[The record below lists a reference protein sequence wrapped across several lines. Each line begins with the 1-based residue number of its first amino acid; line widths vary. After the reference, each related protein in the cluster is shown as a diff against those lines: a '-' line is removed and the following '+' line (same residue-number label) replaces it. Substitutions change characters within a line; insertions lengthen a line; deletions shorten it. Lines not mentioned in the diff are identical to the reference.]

1 MLEDRR
7 RVDNKMKKSLISIL
21 ILTVVVFPI
30 VAAACAKSSVT
41 TATPGQVFEIEKGD
55 LNIKVSSDGHLT
67 MPDEYNLSFGTNGQ
81 VQQIFVEE
89 GDKVKQGALL
99 ATLDDTSQR
108 NAIKTA
114 LLNVQTA
121 QNNITVQ
128 SKTDS
133 AAAGCDHL
141 PYTYPDLSVPRIFKQ
156 ARKDLDTAINEF
168 KQGDY
173 KDAGR
178 DLIMTYF
185 DVEVGAD
192 LIQSKPDAAVLAG
205 AKINSTYYPGIF
217 EGISKSQ
224 APSNEMVVD
233 YMQQY
238 QQKLLDISNDMK
250 VGAYDKAASKLDAAQ
265 QQMFTAYNLAES
277 TVYLK
282 GSEMFEYPDTATSA
296 DFLQSSISSLQDLQD
311 YLAQD
316 NAEALEAAKKLYI
329 TQLNLLVGQDV
340 LDNQTSLFVVGKG
353 INWQTLQQYNLALQ
367 SAQIALYKAKQA
379 IMNTAIIAP
388 ADGTVVS
395 VNLKKS
401 SVLSAQT
408 YSSTTAI
415 KLVDTSSI
423 RFEGL
428 VDEIDIMRVKPGQK
442 VSITVDAIPNKVF
455 TGSVKFISPFG
466 TLSGSVIKFAVTI
479 QLDPTDVELRGGL
492 SATANISIY
501 SGKGVLLVPVSVIVN
516 TPEGPVV
523 AVINPATGQPE
534 YRAVTLGQQTFLYAE
549 VLSGLKEGDKV
560 TVTGTPPTTGIS
572 GSTGG
577 QGARGVGIP
586 IR

>member
-1 MLEDRR
+1 MVLLSLLAGGCS
-7 RVDNKMKKSLISIL
+7 KK
-21 ILTVVVFPI
+21 
-30 VAAACAKSSVT
+30 
-41 TATPGQVFEIEKGD
+41 TAVTPGQVFEVTKGD
-55 LNIKVSSDGHLT
+55 LNINVSSDGHLT
-67 MPDEYNLSFGTNGQ
+67 MPDEYDLRFGTNGQ
-81 VQQIFVEE
+81 VQRILVEE
-89 GDKVKQGALL
+89 GDQVKQGALL
-99 ATLDDTSQR
+99 AMLDDTTQR

-114 LLNVQTA
+114 LFSVQTA

-141 PYTYPDLSVPRIFKQ
+141 PYTYPDLSVPRIFDQ
-156 ARKDLDTAINEF
+156 ARKDLDTAVNEF

-178 DLIMTYF
+178 DLIMAYF

-192 LIQSKPDAAVLAG
+192 LIASKPDAAELAG
-205 AKINSTYYPGIF
+205 AKTNSTYYPDLY
-217 EGISKSQ
+217 EGGFKSPTPTD
-224 APSNEMVVD
+224 AAVVD
-233 YMQQY
+233 YLQKY
-238 QQKLLDISNDMK
+238 QQKLLDISSDMK
-250 VGAYDKAASKLDAAQ
+250 VGAYDKAAAKFDTAQ
-265 QQMFTAYNLAES
+265 QEMFTAYNLAES

-296 DFLQSSISSLQDLQD
+296 DFLQSSIRSLQDLED

-316 NAEALEAAKKLYI
+316 GAEPIEAAKKLYI
-329 TQLNLLVGQDV
+329 TQLNLLVGRDV
-340 LDNQTSLFVVGKG
+340 LENQTSIFVVGKG
-353 INWQTLQQYNLALQ
+353 INWQTLQQYNLSLQ

-388 ADGTVVS
+388 SDGTVVS

-415 KLVDTSSI
+415 KLVNTSSV

-428 VDEIDIMRVKPGQK
+428 IDEIDIMKVQPGQK
-442 VSITVDAIPNKVF
+442 VSITVDAVPNKVF
-455 TGSVKFISPFG
+455 TGTVKFISPFG
-466 TLSGSVIKFAVTI
+466 VASGNVIKFAITI

-492 SATANISIY
+492 SATADISIY
-501 SGKGVLLVPVSVIVN
+501 SAKDVLLVPVSVIVE
-516 TPEGPVV
+516 TRGGPVV
-523 AVINPATGQPE
+523 AVVNPTTGQPE
-534 YRAVTLGQQTFLYAE
+534 YRPVTLGQQTFQYAE

-560 TVTGTPPTTGIS
+560 TVTATPPTTGNGAS
-572 GSTGG
+572 G
-577 QGARGVGIP
+577 QGTRGMGIP

>member
-1 MLEDRR
+1 
-7 RVDNKMKKSLISIL
+7 MKKGLISVL
-21 ILTVVVFPI
+21 IISI
-30 VAAACAKSSVT
+30 VLSSLLLAGCSKSAT
-41 TATPGQVFEIEKGD
+41 TPTGQIFEVKRGD
-55 LNIKVSSDGHLT
+55 LNINVSSDGHLT
-67 MPDEYNLSFGTNGQ
+67 MPDEYDLRFGTNGQ

-99 ATLDDTSQR
+99 AMLDDTSQR

-128 SKTDS
+128 SKT
-133 AAAGCDHL
+133 AGGPNDTPGQACDHL
-141 PYTYPDLSVPRIFKQ
+141 PYNYPDLSVPRIVEQ
-156 ARKDLDTAINEF
+156 ARKDLDKAVNEF
-168 KQGDY
+168 KQGNY

-185 DVEVGAD
+185 DIEVGAD
-192 LIQSKPDAAVLAG
+192 LIQSKPDAAELAG
-205 AKINSTYYPGIF
+205 AKTNSTYYPDLY
-217 EGISKSQ
+217 EGGVKNEPNTN
-224 APSNEMVVD
+224 APVVD
-233 YMQQY
+233 YLHQY

-250 VGAYDKAASKLDAAQ
+250 VGAYDKVASKLDAAQ
-265 QQMFTAYNLAES
+265 QGMSTAYNLAES

-282 GSEMFEYPDTATSA
+282 GSEMFEYPDTATSV
-296 DFLQSSISSLQDLQD
+296 DFLQSSIRSLQDLQD

-316 NAEALEAAKKLYI
+316 NAEPIEAAKKLYI
-329 TQLNLLVGQDV
+329 TQLNLQVGQDV
-340 LDNQTSLFVVGKG
+340 LENQTSLFVVGKG

-367 SAQIALYKAKQA
+367 NAQIAIYNAKQN
-379 IMNTAIIAP
+379 IINTVIIAP
-388 ADGTVVS
+388 SDGTVVS

-415 KLVDTSSI
+415 QLVDTSSI

-428 VDEIDIMRVKPGQK
+428 VDEIDIMKVQRGQK
-442 VSITVDAIPNKVF
+442 VTIAVDAIPNKMF

-466 TLSGSVIKFAVTI
+466 TQSGNVIKFAVTI

-492 SATANISIY
+492 SATADISIY
-501 SGKGVLLVPVSVIVN
+501 SAKNVLLVPVSVIVE
-516 TPEGPVV
+516 TREGPVV

-534 YRAVTLGQQTFLYAE
+534 YRAVTLGQQNLQYAE

-560 TVTGTPPTTGIS
+560 TVSALPLTTGT
-572 GSTGG
+572 GSTTR
-577 QGARGVGIP
+577 QGSRGVMLM
-586 IR
+586 R

>member
-1 MLEDRR
+1 
-7 RVDNKMKKSLISIL
+7 MKKGLIS
-21 ILTVVVFPI
+21 VVI
-30 VAAACAKSSVT
+30 ISVALPSMLLAGCSKSATIPTGQIFEVT
-41 TATPGQVFEIEKGD
+41 MGD
-55 LNIKVSSDGHLT
+55 LNINVSSDGNLT
-67 MPDEYNLSFGTNGQ
+67 MPDEYDLRFGTNGQ

-99 ATLDDTSQR
+99 AMLDDTSQR

-114 LLNVQTA
+114 LLNIQTA

-128 SKTDS
+128 TKTDN

-141 PYTYPDLSVPRIFKQ
+141 PYTYPDLSVPRIMEQ
-156 ARKDLDTAINEF
+156 ARKDLDKAVNEF
-168 KQGDY
+168 KQGNY

-192 LIQSKPDAAVLAG
+192 LIASKPDAAELAG
-205 AKINSTYYPGIF
+205 AKTNSTYYPDLY
-217 EGISKSQ
+217 EGGVK
-224 APSNEMVVD
+224 NEPNTNASVVD
-233 YMQQY
+233 YLQKY
-238 QQKLLDISNDMK
+238 QQQLLDISNDMK
-250 VGAYDKAASKLDAAQ
+250 VGAYDKVASKLDAAQ
-265 QQMFTAYNLAES
+265 QGMSTAYNLAES

-282 GSEMFEYPDTATSA
+282 GGQMFEYPDTATSV
-296 DFLQSSISSLQDLQD
+296 DFLQSSIRSLQDLQD

-316 NAEALEAAKKLYI
+316 NAEPIEAAKKLYI
-329 TQLNLLVGQDV
+329 TQLNLQVGQDV
-340 LDNQTSLFVVGKG
+340 LENQTSLFVVGKG

-367 SAQIALYKAKQA
+367 NAQIALYNAKQN
-379 IMNTAIIAP
+379 IMDTAIIAP
-388 ADGTVVS
+388 SDGAVVS

-415 KLVDTSSI
+415 KLVDTNSI
-423 RFEGL
+423 MFEGL
-428 VDEIDIMRVKPGQK
+428 VDEIDIMKVQKGQK
-442 VSITVDAIPNKVF
+442 ATISVDAIPNKVL

-466 TLSGSVIKFAVTI
+466 TQSGNVIKFAVTI

-492 SATANISIY
+492 SATADISIY
-501 SGKGVLLVPVSVIVN
+501 SAKDVLLVPVSVIVE
-516 TPEGPVV
+516 TRQGPVV

-534 YRAVTLGQQTFLYAE
+534 YRAVTLGQQNLQYAE
-549 VLSGLKEGDKV
+549 ILSGLKEGDKV
-560 TVTGTPPTTGIS
+560 TITGTPPTTGIS
-572 GSTGG
+572 GSTTR
-577 QGARGVGIP
+577 QGARGVML

>member
-1 MLEDRR
+1 VVEVLR
-7 RVDNKMKKSLISIL
+7 RVDNKMKKRLITILVVTIGLLSLLLGGCSN
-21 ILTVVVFPI
+21 
-30 VAAACAKSSVT
+30 K
-41 TATPGQVFEIEKGD
+41 TAVTPGQIFEVTRGD
-55 LNIKVSSDGHLT
+55 LSINVSSDGNLT
-67 MPDEYNLSFGTNGQ
+67 MPDEFDLSFGTNGQ

-99 ATLDDTSQR
+99 AMLDDTSQR

-128 SKTDS
+128 SKTDN
-133 AAAGCDHL
+133 AAQGCDHL
-141 PYTYPDLSVPRIFKQ
+141 PYTYPDLSVPRMFDQ
-156 ARKDLDTAINEF
+156 ARKDLDKAVSEF
-168 KQGDY
+168 KQGNY
-173 KDAGR
+173 KDAGH

-192 LIQSKPDAAVLAG
+192 LIASKPDAAELAG
-205 AKINSTYYPGIF
+205 AKTNSTYYPDLY
-217 EGISKSQ
+217 EGGVK
-224 APSNEMVVD
+224 NEPNTNASVVD
-233 YMQQY
+233 YLHQY

-250 VGAYDKAASKLDAAQ
+250 VGAYDKVASKLDAAQ
-265 QQMFTAYNLAES
+265 QGMSTAYNLAES

-282 GSEMFEYPDTATSA
+282 GGQMFEYPDTATSV
-296 DFLQSSISSLQDLQD
+296 DFLQSSIRGLQDLQD

-316 NAEALEAAKKLYI
+316 NAEPIEAAKKLYI
-329 TQLNLLVGQDV
+329 AQLNLLVGRDV
-340 LDNQTSLFVVGKG
+340 LENQTSIFVVGKG
-353 INWQTLQQYNLALQ
+353 INWQTLQQYNLSLQ
-367 SAQIALYKAKQA
+367 NAEISLYKAKQG

-388 ADGTVVS
+388 SDGTVVS

-415 KLVDTSSI
+415 QLVDTSSI

-428 VDEIDIMRVKPGQK
+428 VDEIDIMKVQKGQEA
-442 VSITVDAIPNKVF
+442 SITVDAIPNKVF

-466 TLSGSVIKFAVTI
+466 TQSGNVIKFAVTI
-479 QLDPTDVELRGGL
+479 QIDPTDVELRGGL
-492 SATANISIY
+492 SATADISIY
-501 SGKGVLLVPVSVIVN
+501 SAKNVLLVPVSVIVE
-516 TPEGPVV
+516 TREGPVV

-534 YRAVTLGQQTFLYAE
+534 YRAVTLGQQNLQYAE

-560 TVTGTPPTTGIS
+560 TITGTPPTTGIS
-572 GSTGG
+572 GSTTR
-577 QGARGVGIP
+577 QGARGVFLM
-586 IR
+586 R

>member
-1 MLEDRR
+1 
-7 RVDNKMKKSLISIL
+7 MKKSLINVL
-21 ILTVVVFPI
+21 IISVVLLSLLVGG
-30 VAAACAKSSVT
+30 CSSK
-41 TATPGQVFEIEKGD
+41 TAVTPGQVFEVKRGD
-55 LNIKVSSDGHLT
+55 LNINVSSDGNLT
-67 MPDEYNLSFGTNGQ
+67 MPDEYDLRFGTNGQ

-99 ATLDDTSQR
+99 AMLDDTSQR

-141 PYTYPDLSVPRIFKQ
+141 PYTYPDLSVPRILEQ
-156 ARKDLDTAINEF
+156 ARKDLDTAVNEF
-168 KQGDY
+168 KQGNY
-173 KDAGR
+173 KDAGH
-178 DLIMTYF
+178 DLIMAYF

-192 LIQSKPDAAVLAG
+192 LIQSKPDAAALAG
-205 AKINSTYYPGIF
+205 MKTNSTYYPDLYGGVV
-217 EGISKSQ
+217 E
-224 APSNEMVVD
+224 NETDTNASVVD
-233 YMQQY
+233 YLQQY
-238 QQKLLDISNDMK
+238 QQKLLDISNDLK
-250 VGAYDKAASKLDAAQ
+250 AGAYDQASSKFDAAQ
-265 QQMFTAYNLAES
+265 QQMFTAYQLAES

-296 DFLQSSISSLQDLQD
+296 DFLQSSIRSLQDLQN

-316 NAEALEAAKKLYI
+316 GADALEAAKQLYI

-340 LDNQTSLFVVGKG
+340 LENQTSLFVVGKG

-395 VNLKKS
+395 VNLKTS

-415 KLVDTSSI
+415 QLVDTSSI

-428 VDEIDIMRVKPGQK
+428 VDEIDIMKVQPGQK

-455 TGSVKFISPFG
+455 TGTVKFISPFG
-466 TLSGSVIKFAVTI
+466 VASGNVIKFDVI
-479 QLDPTDVELRGGL
+479 INLDPTDVELRGGL
-492 SATANISIY
+492 SATADISIY
-501 SGKGVLLVPVSVIVN
+501 SAKNVLLVPVSVIVE
-516 TPEGPVV
+516 TREGPVV
-523 AVINPATGQPE
+523 AVINPTTGQPE
-534 YRAVTLGQQTFLYAE
+534 YKPVTLGQQTLQYAE
-549 VLSGLKEGDKV
+549 VQSGLKEGDKV
-560 TVTGTPPTTGIS
+560 TVTSTPPMTGTGANTTTR
-572 GSTGG
+572 GSRGG
-577 QGARGVGIP
+577 VIM

>member
-1 MLEDRR
+1 
-7 RVDNKMKKSLISIL
+7 MKKGLISVL
-21 ILTVVVFPI
+21 II
-30 VAAACAKSSVT
+30 SVALPSLLLAGCSKSAT
-41 TATPGQVFEIEKGD
+41 TPTGQIFEVKRGD
-55 LNIKVSSDGHLT
+55 LNINVSSDGHLT
-67 MPDEYNLSFGTNGQ
+67 MPDEYDLRFGTNGQ

-99 ATLDDTSQR
+99 AMLDDTSQR

-128 SKTDS
+128 SKT
-133 AAAGCDHL
+133 AGGPNDTPGQACDHL
-141 PYTYPDLSVPRIFKQ
+141 PYNYPDLSVPRIVEQ
-156 ARKDLDTAINEF
+156 ARKDLDKAVNEF
-168 KQGDY
+168 KQGNY

-192 LIQSKPDAAVLAG
+192 LIQSKPDAAELAG
-205 AKINSTYYPGIF
+205 AKTNSTYYPDLY
-217 EGISKSQ
+217 EGGVKNEPNTN
-224 APSNEMVVD
+224 APVVD
-233 YMQQY
+233 YLHQY

-250 VGAYDKAASKLDAAQ
+250 VGAYDKVASKLDAAQ
-265 QQMFTAYNLAES
+265 QGMSTAYNLAES
-277 TVYLK
+277 TVYLR
-282 GSEMFEYPDTATSA
+282 GGEMFEYPDTATSV
-296 DFLQSSISSLQDLQD
+296 DFLQSSIRSLQDLQD

-316 NAEALEAAKKLYI
+316 NAEPIEAAKKLYI
-329 TQLNLLVGQDV
+329 TQLNLQVGQDV
-340 LDNQTSLFVVGKG
+340 LENQTSLFVVGKG

-367 SAQIALYKAKQA
+367 NAQIAIYNAKQN
-379 IMNTAIIAP
+379 IINTVIIAP
-388 ADGTVVS
+388 SDGTVVS

-415 KLVDTSSI
+415 QLVDTSSI

-428 VDEIDIMRVKPGQK
+428 VDEIDIMKVQRGQK
-442 VSITVDAIPNKVF
+442 VTIAVDAIPNKMF

-466 TLSGSVIKFAVTI
+466 TQSGNVVKFAVTI
-479 QLDPTDVELRGGL
+479 QLDPTDVEVRGGL
-492 SATANISIY
+492 SATADISIY
-501 SGKGVLLVPVSVIVN
+501 SAKNVLLVPVSVIVE
-516 TPEGPVV
+516 TRRGPVV

-534 YRAVTLGQQTFLYAE
+534 YRAVTLGQQNLQYAE

-560 TVTGTPPTTGIS
+560 TVSALPLTTGT
-572 GSTGG
+572 GSTTR
-577 QGARGVGIP
+577 QGSRGVMLM
-586 IR
+586 R